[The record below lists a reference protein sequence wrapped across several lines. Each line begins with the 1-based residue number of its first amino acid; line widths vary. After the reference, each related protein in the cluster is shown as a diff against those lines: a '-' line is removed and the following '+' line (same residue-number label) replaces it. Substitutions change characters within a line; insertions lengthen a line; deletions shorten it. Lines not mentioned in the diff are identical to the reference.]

1 MGRTSPDITGQRF
14 GTWTALRRDGHIYG
28 KQIAWLC
35 QCECGTVRRVGSS
48 LLRRGESKG
57 CGCENHKALGQ
68 RALRHGKITH
78 RLYDTWT
85 AMHDRCRRP
94 KHIAFPRYGGRGI
107 KVCDRWQ
114 DFSLFLADMEPS
126 WQAGL
131 TLDRIDNDGPYSPGN
146 CRWSTVKTQMRNK
159 STNRLLTFDGATR
172 PLSEWAEVIGISSNA
187 LQLRLHKGWP
197 IERALTTPPREW

>member
-1 MGRTSPDITGQRF
+1 
-14 GTWTALRRDGHIYG
+14 
-28 KQIAWLC
+28 
-35 QCECGTVRRVGSS
+35 
-48 LLRRGESKG
+48 
-57 CGCENHKALGQ
+57 
-68 RALRHGKITH
+68 
-78 RLYDTWT
+78 
-85 AMHDRCRRP
+85 MHDRCRRP

-187 LQLRLHKGWP
+187 LQLRLFKGWP
-197 IERALTTPPREW
+197 IEKALTTPPRGW